1 MTKLYDLI
9 ERILETPESFL
20 GRCSVQRLYAFI
32 GGYLEGH
39 PMAEDHCLDG
49 FHDYVLNRYGQNT
62 THNWASVIEF
72 YSGSE
77 RSEMELFQKH
87 FEAFTALKKQGCEKK
102 SDMGK
107 GITVIMPS
115 QYRLSTGLSDLI
127 GLILKRPEIYIGRCS
142 IQRLYAWISGYLYE
156 NEALN
161 DHCLD
166 GFDEYLAQYYHIAP
180 AHNWADT
187 IAFFSKN
194 EAAEMELFR
203 KHFLEYT
210 A

>member
-9 ERILETPESFL
+9 VRLLEKTETFL

-32 GGYLEGH
+32 EGYLEGH

-49 FHDYVLNRYGQNT
+49 F
-62 THNWASVIEF
+62 
-72 YSGSE
+72 
-77 RSEMELFQKH
+77 
-87 FEAFTALKKQGCEKK
+87 
-102 SDMGK
+102 
-107 GITVIMPS
+107 
-115 QYRLSTGLSDLI
+115 
-127 GLILKRPEIYIGRCS
+127 
-142 IQRLYAWISGYLYE
+142 
-156 NEALN
+156 
-161 DHCLD
+161 
-166 GFDEYLAQYYHIAP
+166 DEYLARYYHIAP

-187 IAFFSKN
+187 IVFFSEN